1 MIDRDSFE
9 KLDLSISFTED
20 LDRELK
26 GHLDKGSRQEDLT
39 FALWQPSQGA
49 TRYTAILQRLILPR
63 EKDRILQGNVA
74 FTSDYLLRVL
84 EEVKEGYGIALLH
97 SHLGPG
103 WQTMSYDDV
112 IAERDRLAAVVA
124 GKTKLPLVGLTR
136 GTDGYWSGR
145 FWLREPSKEY
155 VRKWVKNVR
164 VIGQQLRV
172 SFNPQLSPPL
182 KSTDS
187 QIATVSVWGEEN
199 QSILSRLHIGIVG
212 LGSVGSIVAEALSRI
227 GVSRITL
234 IDHDKIEL
242 RNLDRTLGA
251 KMEDVIN
258 KTPKVKVSERVINAS
273 HTSPKIDILP
283 FEGTLRSLEGLS
295 HALDC
300 DILFSCVDRP
310 FPRHMLNS
318 LAYGHLIPVIDGGIK
333 VKVNNHGKL
342 LHADWRIH
350 TVGPGRACMV
360 CLGALNM
367 VEVALDMDGKLDDPV
382 YIQGLGPELNPLLQ
396 RQNVFPFSLSVAA
409 HEVLHLMGLIAGNPR
424 IGGIGPQFYHC
435 YPGMMEV
442 EQNTQCSCDCEYNK
456 LTGQVNQVI

>member
-1 MIDRDSFE
+1 M
-9 KLDLSISFTED
+9 
-20 LDRELK
+20 
-26 GHLDKGSRQEDLT
+26 
-39 FALWQPSQGA
+39 
-49 TRYTAILQRLILPR
+49 
-63 EKDRILQGNVA
+63 
-74 FTSDYLLRVL
+74 
-84 EEVKEGYGIALLH
+84 
-97 SHLGPG
+97 
-103 WQTMSYDDV
+103 
-112 IAERDRLAAVVA
+112 
-124 GKTKLPLVGLTR
+124 
-136 GTDGYWSGR
+136 
-145 FWLREPSKEY
+145 
-155 VRKWVKNVR
+155 
-164 VIGQQLRV
+164 
-172 SFNPQLSPPL
+172 
-182 KSTDS
+182 
-187 QIATVSVWGEEN
+187 
-199 QSILSRLHIGIVG
+199 
-212 LGSVGSIVAEALSRI
+212 
-227 GVSRITL
+227 